1 MAKRAIIG
9 FKGIA
14 LAPITADTILA
25 YTTGVGVALQYAG
38 TMSRTPKAQN
48 TDIYYDDDLYAQLRN
63 VTGEDVE
70 LRVAEVPLSQMET
83 LGLGVYDA
91 TADTLE
97 ADFNITN
104 KYFALRCVL
113 DTVSGLP
120 FYFNY
125 RVFEITSVRFDN
137 FTTKKDSP
145 TVCEVIITG
154 VFKKPQLATLKPWI
168 AMQLKEDGSNQAAC
182 TAFLSAAEP
191 YAVTY
196 DADDGTG
203 EMAAGVAYCGIP
215 FTLPACTFTPPEGEV
230 FANWSIGGVAFDPTD
245 TYVFTGDTTVTAVW
259 ESET

>member
-14 LAPITADTILA
+14 LAPITTDTILA
-25 YTTGVGVALQYAG
+25 YVTGAAVALQYAG
-38 TMSRTPKAQN
+38 QLNRTPKESK

-83 LGLGVYDA
+83 FGLGVYDA

-97 ADFNITN
+97 ADFNIVN

-113 DTVSGLP
+113 DTVSALP
-120 FYFNY
+120 FYLNY
-125 RVFEITSVRFDN
+125 RVFEVTGVRFDN
-137 FTTKKDSP
+137 FVTKKDSP

-203 EMAAGVAYCGIP
+203 TMADGVAYCGVK
-215 FTLPACTFTPPEGEV
+215 FTLPACTLTPPVDKV
-230 FANWSIGGVAFDPTD
+230 FSAWSIGGVSFDPGD

-259 ESET
+259 IAS